1 MPQNACKVLGLLVL
15 FLQSQEEQEHPERRS
30 QTCVRGGKSHPEI
43 LLGIP
48 ELTFGARR
56 SQTRE

>member
-1 MPQNACKVLGLLVL
+1 MHARCRGLLVL
-15 FLQSQEEQEHPERRS
+15 FLQSQEKEEHPERRS
-30 QTCVRGGKSHPEI
+30 QVCARGGKSHLEI

-48 ELTFGARR
+48 GLTFGARR